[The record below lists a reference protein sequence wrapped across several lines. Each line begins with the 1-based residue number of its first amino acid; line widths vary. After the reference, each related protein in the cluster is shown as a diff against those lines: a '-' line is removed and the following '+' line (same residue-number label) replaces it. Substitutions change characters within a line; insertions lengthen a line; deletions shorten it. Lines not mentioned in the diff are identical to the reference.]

1 MHIINKRTEEFDI
14 DDVANE
20 YCLDL
25 LNVSNNPCRGNYIL
39 VGFIQVCE
47 ANEIAE
53 KYGLEF
59 VVADNRYN
67 SYHADWCVTY
77 KGKWLTS
84 GIGRSD
90 ADILEEYEYKGAEY
104 VLRSAPNERELAA
117 MLSNALEDYDEDDE
131 DDAEAIAEIHDNA
144 DNLLDPGMYMD
155 GYAVVVNREL
165 EFIDNVSTDDFDYT
179 DNDGHR
185 FVLGLREVK

>member
-1 MHIINKRTEEFDI
+1 M
-14 DDVANE
+14 
-20 YCLDL
+20 
-25 LNVSNNPCRGNYIL
+25 
-39 VGFIQVCE
+39 
-47 ANEIAE
+47 
-53 KYGLEF
+53 
-59 VVADNRYN
+59 
-67 SYHADWCVTY
+67 TY

-104 VLRSAPNERELAA
+104 VLRSAPDERELAE

>member
-1 MHIINKRTEEFDI
+1 MKRTEEFDI

-25 LNVSNNPCRGNYIL
+25 LNVSNNPCKGDYIL
-39 VGFIQVCE
+39 VGFTDLNE

-59 VVADNRYN
+59 VVADKSYN
-67 SYHADWCVTY
+67 SYHADWWVRY
-77 KGKWLTS
+77 EGKWLTS

-90 ADILEEYEYKGAEY
+90 EDILEEYEYKGAEY
-104 VLRSAPNERELAA
+104 VLRSVPSERWLAA
-117 MLSNALEDYDEDDE
+117 MLSNALENYDEDEDDE
-131 DDAEAIAEIHDNA
+131 DDAEVIAEIHDNA
-144 DNLLDPGMYMD
+144 DKLLNPRMYRD
-155 GYAVVVNREL
+155 GYAVVVNRKL
-165 EFIDNVSTDDFDYT
+165 EYIDDVSTDDFDYT
-179 DNDGHR
+179 DSDGHR